1 VWGCRPPRPRYRGG
15 PRTPSPATRGLPQLA
30 GNPALKPTPHPPGR
44 ARGLRPQL
52 AGTRPQAAA
61 RAPSGRS
68 WLANVLMCVWIFSGT
83 GYSFARF
90 AVTRPNRLR
99 VSFVF
104 FLAGNKYFINC
115 RRIPEGIM
123 EKLFCGDKCRE
134 FQSKTNAKPKQSTRS
149 LTQLE
154 HRLSLVE
161 DQLQQL
167 LQQLADSTDLT
178 LSEDDLS
185 SK

>member
-1 VWGCRPPRPRYRGG
+1 VARAGVSNIRRQPEALYHDRPRFFTRRHESKRLVQSFDFVWGCRPPRPRYRGG

-44 ARGLRPQL
+44 TRGLRPQL

-90 AVTRPNRLR
+90 AVTRPNRLQ
-99 VSFVF
+99 VLSSFVF
-104 FLAGNKYFINC
+104 FGGKVSHIC
-115 RRIPEGIM
+115 V
-123 EKLFCGDKCRE
+123 
-134 FQSKTNAKPKQSTRS
+134 S
-149 LTQLE
+149 LC
-154 HRLSLVE
+154 V
-161 DQLQQL
+161 
-167 LQQLADSTDLT
+167 
-178 LSEDDLS
+178 
-185 SK
+185 